1 MNMILQPITEWMRW
15 HTDNLSWDEDAVLT
29 YRADWL
35 AWIGMST
42 GFGSGEGLLNTG
54 GGLSFSSLSSIGSS
68 LMTGVEGGPGSGC
81 PSPLRSEE
89 LEAGVEMLLL
99 LLVELLRGGGPLET
113 F

>member
-1 MNMILQPITEWMRW
+1 MLFR
-15 HTDNLSWDEDAVLT
+15 H

-35 AWIGMST
+35 AWMGMST

-68 LMTGVEGGPGSGC
+68 LMTGVEGGPESEC
-81 PSPLRSEE
+81 PSPLKSEE

-99 LLVELLRGGGPLET
+99 LVELLSGGGPLET